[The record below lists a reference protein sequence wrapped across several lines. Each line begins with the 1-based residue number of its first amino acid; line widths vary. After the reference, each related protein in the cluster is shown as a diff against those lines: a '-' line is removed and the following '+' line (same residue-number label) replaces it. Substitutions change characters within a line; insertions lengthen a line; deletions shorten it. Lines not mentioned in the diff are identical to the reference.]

1 MPKMTND
8 EFRAKLGDHTRELA
22 ALLGIPVEDADHMMS
37 LKISVNG
44 LEIEYNTTEG
54 DHTLTH
60 IVRRR
65 GPVIFRPLASAAEAP
80 LLYVATDE
88 HCAEHVWEPFALPD
102 GRQIQKCKN
111 CPVRKYI
118 NPETERKAAE
128 HLRREVSSD
137 WKARENLPGWVA
149 KSIEDAE
156 AAGRP
161 LDEGA

>member
-22 ALLGIPVEDADHMMS
+22 ALLGIPVEDADNMMS

-44 LEIEYNTTEG
+44 LEIEYNTIEG

-88 HCAEHVWEPFALPD
+88 HCAEHVWEPFKLPD
-102 GRQIQKCKN
+102 GRLIQKCKN

-118 NPETERKAAE
+118 NPDTERRAAE
-128 HLRREVSSD
+128 RAGEQAHLVGTD
-137 WKARENLPGWVA
+137 WAEKAIAQSLETAR
-149 KSIEDAE
+149 

>member
-22 ALLGIPVEDADHMMS
+22 ALLGIPVEDADHMMT

-44 LEIEYNTTEG
+44 LEFEYNTIEG
-54 DHTLTH
+54 DHTVTH
-60 IVRRR
+60 TVRRR
-65 GPVIFRPLASAAEAP
+65 GPVIFRPLASVAEAP
-80 LLYVATDE
+80 LLYVATTDE

-102 GRQIQKCKN
+102 GRQIQKCKH

-118 NPETERKAAE
+118 NPDTERRAAE
-128 HLRREVSSD
+128 HTPRD
-137 WKARENLPGWVA
+137 LPSWVA